1 MLLPRLLP
9 AAALLAALVSAS
21 PPAAADARLARLSE
35 PGTVAVMRH
44 ASAPGFGDPAS
55 FALDDCATQR
65 NLDARGRAQARG
77 TGAAIRAAGA
87 TVDRVLTSQWCRCR
101 DTARLL
107 KLGPVEDLPA
117 LNSFFRDRSRAEAQ
131 TGELRKFLL
140 GLRPDE
146 TVVLVTHY
154 VNIQAL
160 TGRGVASGEVL
171 LLEIGRDGAVSVA
184 GGVLIDPQR

>member
-1 MLLPRLLP
+1 MLLTRLLP
-9 AAALLAALVSAS
+9 AAALLAALVSAP
-21 PPAAADARLARLSE
+21 PPAAADTGLARLSE
-35 PGTVAVMRH
+35 PGVVAVMRH

-65 NLDARGRAQARG
+65 NLDARGRAQARK

-107 KLGPVEDLPA
+107 GLGPVEDLPA
-117 LNSFFRDRSRAEAQ
+117 LNSFFRDRSRADAQ
-131 TGELRKFLL
+131 TAELRKFLL

-171 LLEIGRDGAVSVA
+171 LLEIGRDGAVSVV